1 MGLSLILIDAEYDNK
16 GYCLVINEDLKNLL
30 SQNGISPIESGI
42 SHYINS
48 KYWKY
53 QTQLTSEQ
61 LDGMFNKHSKDE
73 LVRDLNKL
81 NEIISQ
87 WNDAKYN
94 DKYNLKR
101 WEM

>member
-1 MGLSLILIDAEYDNK
+1 MGLSLILIDAEYENK

-30 SQNGISPIESGI
+30 PKNVISSIESGI

-61 LDGMFNKHSKDE
+61 LDEMFNKHSRYE
-73 LVRDLNKL
+73 LVRNFNKL
-81 NEIISQ
+81 N
-87 WNDAKYN
+87 
-94 DKYNLKR
+94 
-101 WEM
+101 